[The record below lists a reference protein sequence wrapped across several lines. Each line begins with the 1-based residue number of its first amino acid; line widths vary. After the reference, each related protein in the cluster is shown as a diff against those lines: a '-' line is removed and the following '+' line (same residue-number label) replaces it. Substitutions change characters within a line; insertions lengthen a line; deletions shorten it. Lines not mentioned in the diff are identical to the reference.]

1 MKKVN
6 KKKSFSFKKMF
17 KKIGTFFKNLY
28 LKFMALPNKLRYI
41 IYIWSVAVILILIL
55 IFGTA
60 SNNKLIDRYQNVE
73 NIINEAALKYVE
85 VNEIYPSRDNKLK
98 LDVEVLKDL
107 NYVTSK
113 EIDDDT
119 CEGYSL
125 VYYDDESDS
134 YTSKT
139 YINCKKYTTTDYFD
153 YK

>member
-17 KKIGTFFKNLY
+17 KKIRTFFKNLY

>member
-6 KKKSFSFKKMF
+6 KKRSFSFKKIF
-17 KKIGTFFKNLY
+17 KKIGSYFKNLY
-28 LKFMALPNKLRYI
+28 LKFMALPNKLRCI

-60 SNNKLIDRYQNVE
+60 SNNKLIDRYQNIE
-73 NIINEAALKYVE
+73 NIINEAALQYVE